1 VASVEEMA
9 FGHIDENKNFA
20 FSLKTPRGPIRL
32 ASNSEEGMMVVVVVV
47 VVVVVMV
54 VVMVMVM
61 ALAVRIVVIVSMHS
75 RSRCWTKRSLMQSR

>member
-47 VVVVVMV
+47 VVVVMVM
-54 VVMVMVM
+54 VMVMVM